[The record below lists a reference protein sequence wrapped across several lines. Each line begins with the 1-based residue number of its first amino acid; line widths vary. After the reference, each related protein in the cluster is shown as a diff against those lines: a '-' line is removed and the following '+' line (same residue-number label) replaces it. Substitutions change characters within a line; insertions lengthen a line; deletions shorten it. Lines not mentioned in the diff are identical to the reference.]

1 MNQKII
7 ITLSIFGILLLSQV
21 AFASVSTVST
31 SMSTSRATTGTSV
44 TSTVTV
50 TATGSESGS
59 VQLVCTPSGVTISDP
74 SSGSYQGV
82 SLSSYPTSKPFTM
95 AAGTANTYTCQG
107 QSGGVTGDS
116 TIVFV
121 DPSSLTVTGTP
132 SSKSGTKT
140 STFTLTVSIQNSQS
154 NAITTSYSLSC
165 GSHTCS
171 GDSTSSTVTVAAGT
185 TTALAWTVTIGGT
198 SSASTITF
206 ALGDNGNAFS
216 TSVTCTDCVT
226 TTTTDTTTAAAGG
239 ATTAAKKITTQK
251 GKATI
256 TIPTIAAGKSETV
269 DITKTEDVAIRKIVI
284 YVANKVNNIQITVGK
299 LPGQPAS
306 VTQEITGKVYHYM
319 EINKTNVT
327 DADINQTAIRFEVEK
342 SWITT
347 NNVNKSEVALFRY
360 SNNAWN
366 KLQTT
371 ELSDDGT
378 NVLYE
383 SLSPGFSVFAIG
395 VGETPTVPAT
405 EQQPTT
411 EQPTTKEDKE
421 QVTPTGKGRNTLFI
435 ILAAIGVAIAV
446 LVVLVKKNVI
456 NLGKALPIKKKS
468 SWDDLRKKYSKKE

>member
-7 ITLSIFGILLLSQV
+7 IAISIFGIILLSQV

-82 SLSSYPTSKPFTM
+82 SLSSSPTSKTFTM
-95 AAGTANTYTCQG
+95 SAGTANTYTCQG
-107 QSGGVTGDS
+107 QSGGVTGDA

-132 SSKSGTKT
+132 SSKSGAKT
-140 STFTLTVSIQNSQS
+140 STFSLTVNIQNSQS

-185 TTALAWTVTIGGT
+185 TTALTWTVTIGGT

-206 ALGDNGNAFS
+206 ALGDNSNAFS

-226 TTTTDTTTAAAGG
+226 TTTTTDTTTTTGG
-239 ATTAAKKITTQK
+239 TTPAAKKITTQK

-269 DITKTEDVAIRKIVI
+269 DIVKTEDVAIRKIVVS
-284 YVANKVNNIQITVGK
+284 VANKVNNIQITVGK
-299 LPGQPAS
+299 LPDKPATI
-306 VTQEITGKVYHYM
+306 TQEITGKVYHYM
-319 EINKTNVT
+319 EINKTNIT
-327 DADINQTAIRFEVEK
+327 DSDVNQTIIRFEVEK

-347 NNVNKSEVALFRY
+347 NSVNKSEVALFRY
-360 SNNAWN
+360 SSNAWN

-383 SLSPGFSVFAIG
+383 AVSPGLSVFAIG
-395 VGETPTVPAT
+395 LGEAPAAPTQPTGETPTG
-405 EQQPTT
+405 E
-411 EQPTTKEDKE
+411 K
-421 QVTPTGKGRNTLFI
+421 TPEEVVEEVKKDSWKIAI
-435 ILAAIGVAIAV
+435 IIVVFVASVAGFV
-446 LVVLVKKNVI
+446 LMKKNVFNI
-456 NLGKALPIKKKS
+456 QKKKS
-468 SWDDLRKKYSKKE
+468 SWDELKRKYSRNRI

>member
-21 AFASVSTVST
+21 ALASVSTVST

-59 VQLVCTPSGVTISDP
+59 IQLVCTPSGTSISDP

-82 SLSSYPTSKPFTM
+82 SLSSSPTSKTFTLT
-95 AAGTANTYTCQG
+95 AGTANTYTCQG

-121 DPSSLTVTGTP
+121 DPSALTVTGTP
-132 SSKSGTKT
+132 TSKTVATGGGSY
-140 STFTLTVSIQNSQS
+140 TLNANIQNSQS
-154 NAITTSYSLSC
+154 SSITTSYKLNCPSGYSA
-165 GSHTCS
+165 S
-171 GDSTSSTVTVAAGT
+171 GDSSCDQTKTETVTAGTTKALTWTITTSSSSGTVTLSIGDNTAAFSSAVTVPAAASTSTTTDTSSAGAGT
-185 TTALAWTVTIGGT
+185 TTP
-198 SSASTITF
+198 
-206 ALGDNGNAFS
+206 
-216 TSVTCTDCVT
+216 
-226 TTTTDTTTAAAGG
+226 
-239 ATTAAKKITTQK
+239 AKKITTQK

-256 TIPTIAAGKSETV
+256 TIPSIAAGKSEIV
-269 DITKTEDVAIRKIVI
+269 DIAKTEDVAIRKIVI
-284 YVANKVNNIQITVGK
+284 YVANKVNNIQITVAK

-327 DADINQTAIRFEVEK
+327 DADVNQTAIRFEVEK

-347 NNVNKSEVALFRY
+347 NNVNKSNVILFRY

-378 NVLYE
+378 IVLYE
-383 SLSPGFSVFAIG
+383 AISPGFSVFAIG
-395 VGETPTVPAT
+395 VGEVAAA
-405 EQQPTT
+405 PTT
-411 EQPTTKEDKE
+411 QPPAEETPAEEKTPEEAIKEVKKDSWKIAII
-421 QVTPTGKGRNTLFI
+421 VVVFVAAVAGFI
-435 ILAAIGVAIAV
+435 LM
-446 LVVLVKKNVI
+446 KKNV
-456 NLGKALPIKKKS
+456 LGLQKKKS
-468 SWDDLRKKYSKKE
+468 SWDDLKMKYTRHSF